1 MGATGEHAIAG
12 RTSGR
17 IEAGEMVSWRARHF
31 GRWWTLTSR
40 VTEVRAPTTFA
51 DEQEQGPFRTFRHR
65 HTFSAIP
72 GGTLM
77 VDEWEHEAPFGPA
90 CACCREDRFEAPFGP
105 IGWLADRL
113 VLGRYMRRLLEIR
126 NATIRR
132 EAESGD

>member
-77 VDEWEHEAPFGPA
+77 VDEWEHEAPFGP
-90 CACCREDRFEAPFGP
+90 